1 MITDD
6 PEAVLEK
13 QKAIKKLPK
22 RIKGVPAVVL
32 SDVVMMPGLTV
43 PVTVETEPDRTA
55 AIVAEQEDKPLFI
68 VCARDA
74 KSDKPRSENIYSI
87 GVLAK
92 ILKVIPVSEDSLS
105 VLVTVI
111 GQAEVENVYEIEE
124 PEIMY
129 VDVAQIKE
137 KFPTKTQEEEMDVL
151 LTSIVSLYRKILSLV
166 GDDETEGVVK
176 SMENID
182 NPLILMHFIIMNSPL
197 DATEK
202 QELLECRSIRD
213 RAKKLLGFL
222 EKAKQFMKIRAEI
235 AKTTQERLTQQ
246 QKEHFLRQQI
256 ATIEDELGEGPD
268 DDEINELI
276 SKSEK
281 KVWGE
286 KVQAHFDKEV
296 RKLERF
302 PPNSPEYGIQY
313 NYLENMLNLPWD
325 QYSEDNFDLK
335 KVRERLDADHYGLE
349 KVKERIVEQMA
360 VLKLRG
366 DMKAPILCFYGPP
379 GVGKTSLGRSIAAA
393 IGREYERVAL
403 GGVHDEAE
411 IRGHRRTYI
420 GAMPGRI
427 LAALEK
433 VGSGN
438 PVLVLDEVDKI
449 SRDMKG
455 DPSTALLEVL
465 DPEQNNKF
473 HDNYLNYDYDLS
485 KVMFIATANDLST
498 ISAPL
503 LDRMELIEVPGYVT
517 DEKLEIATR
526 HLVPKVTKEHGLPE
540 GAFEVSREALTYIID
555 RYTRESGVRQ
565 LEKQLAKLTRKY
577 IVRDMEGKTPDSPI
591 SVATVRELLGAEL
604 IDPDMYEGNDMAGI
618 VTGLAWTAAGGEIL
632 FIEVSLV
639 PGKGKLTLTGQLGD
653 VMKESATIALE
664 YLKAHA
670 EMLNI
675 DSKLFDCY
683 DIHLHV
689 PQGAIPKDG
698 PSAGITITTA
708 LTSAFT
714 RRKVMPEL
722 AMTGEITLRGKVL
735 PVGGIKEK
743 ILAASRAGIKTI
755 ILCEQNRRDIEEIN
769 PDYVKHLTFHYVKRI
784 DEVLALALTDE
795 IDTTLP
801 ELKVAAPKKAEQ

>member
-1 MITDD
+1 
-6 PEAVLEK
+6 
-13 QKAIKKLPK
+13 
-22 RIKGVPAVVL
+22 
-32 SDVVMMPGLTV
+32 
-43 PVTVETEPDRTA
+43 
-55 AIVAEQEDKPLFI
+55 
-68 VCARDA
+68 
-74 KSDKPRSENIYSI
+74 KPRSENIYSI

-111 GQAEVENVYEIEE
+111 GQAEVENVYELEE

-197 DATEK
+197 DSTEK

-222 EKAKQFMKIRAEI
+222 DKAKQFMKIRAEI

-256 ATIEDELGEGPD
+256 ATIEDELGEGPE

-403 GGVHDEAE
+403 GGLHDEAE

-526 HLVPKVTKEHGLPE
+526 HLVPKVTMEHGLPE

-555 RYTRESGVRQ
+555 RYTR
-565 LEKQLAKLTRKY
+565 
-577 IVRDMEGKTPDSPI
+577 
-591 SVATVRELLGAEL
+591 
-604 IDPDMYEGNDMAGI
+604 
-618 VTGLAWTAAGGEIL
+618 
-632 FIEVSLV
+632 
-639 PGKGKLTLTGQLGD
+639 
-653 VMKESATIALE
+653 
-664 YLKAHA
+664 
-670 EMLNI
+670 
-675 DSKLFDCY
+675 
-683 DIHLHV
+683 
-689 PQGAIPKDG
+689 
-698 PSAGITITTA
+698 
-708 LTSAFT
+708 
-714 RRKVMPEL
+714 
-722 AMTGEITLRGKVL
+722 
-735 PVGGIKEK
+735 
-743 ILAASRAGIKTI
+743 
-755 ILCEQNRRDIEEIN
+755 
-769 PDYVKHLTFHYVKRI
+769 
-784 DEVLALALTDE
+784 
-795 IDTTLP
+795 
-801 ELKVAAPKKAEQ
+801 